1 MDYSYYRLLKKK
13 TVQLLICCMV
23 LLSPV
28 FLFAT
33 HKPTTEST
41 YGTFSGDYVIY
52 RDYSWKEPTWIGF
65 LYYNDETYGA
75 FIRTGTH
82 EKGRTLSLLFSG
94 KTEKRQFV
102 LTGQKI
108 MTPITPDDTV
118 KVNYLMTVLPKL
130 YERKTFP
137 AAEKAL
143 FGEATVQGHIE
154 EFGGAVQLG
163 FRSFIPLFHLH
174 TLKNT
179 KTGTILELA
188 EIGSIKGSG
197 ESLFYSYTPEEPKQT
212 KNLFFLN
219 KNAKKETVYVA
230 NIPLHLDSQW
240 KKIADNSFLCGN
252 TAFLTITTVTIPV
265 VKDINPLS
273 AQEQLLRF
281 FTASSPYA
289 KALSSYTTITGTK
302 EVFTVEQYIYD
313 TKTKKTS
320 KDIKQ
325 CIKNKDSSITVIS
338 LTVDS
343 AAYNA
348 EKVYFDSIAASTANI
363 GSPR

>member
-1 MDYSYYRLLKKK
+1 MYYSSYRLLKKRAE
-13 TVQLLICCMV
+13 QLIICCM
-23 LLSPV
+23 LLLFPA

-33 HKPTTEST
+33 HKSATEAI

-82 EKGRTLSLLFSG
+82 EKGQTISLLFSG

-108 MTPITPDDTV
+108 MSPITPDDTV
-118 KVNYLMTVLPKL
+118 KVNYLMTLLPKL

-137 AAEKAL
+137 SAEKAL
-143 FGEATVQGHIE
+143 FGETTVQGHIE
-154 EFGGAVQLG
+154 EFGGAVLLD

-179 KTGTILELA
+179 KTGTILELI
-188 EIGSIKGSG
+188 EIGSIKGNG
-197 ESLFYSYTPEEPKQT
+197 ESLFYSYSPEEPKQT

-219 KNAKKETVYVA
+219 KNAKKETVYVS
-230 NIPLHLDSQW
+230 NIPLHLDNQW

-252 TAFLTITTVTIPV
+252 AAFLTITTVTIPV
-265 VKDINPLS
+265 VKNINPLS

-289 KALSSYTTITGTK
+289 KTLFAYTTITGTK
-302 EVFTVEQYIYD
+302 GVFTVEQYIYD

-325 CIKNKDSSITVIS
+325 CIKNKDASITVIS

-343 AAYNA
+343 AAYSA
-348 EKVYFDSIAASTANI
+348 EKEYFNKIVTSTANI
-363 GSPR
+363 GSPQ